1 MWQKVV
7 SRRGSIQEVN
17 WEEKLRQRGSA
28 VDGGREGRG
37 GDGKRKARRSKRESG
52 LEEKFK

>member
-7 SRRGSIQEVN
+7 SRRGSVQEVN

>member
-7 SRRGSIQEVN
+7 SRRGSVQEVN

-52 LEEKFK
+52 RDTQK